1 MNKTIATLTASL
13 ILVSIAL
20 ATPKRLTNFDGL
32 MKALNMGNTVNL
44 VLDYG
49 KMKLK
54 VGEEFVE
61 SPKAIGGMAFTP
73 WEYFAKGV
81 INNEKAYVVSSET
94 HLITSRKYGYV
105 YNYVRV
111 RIFEDQ
117 KVEINARYMTTDK
130 YETVMDETFYSE
142 ISNGKDEKGVGVFI
156 KP

>member
-1 MNKTIATLTASL
+1 MRYPILIPLLT
-13 ILVSIAL
+13 IAL
-20 ATPKRLTNFDGL
+20 ATSASAAPKRLSDFNSL
-32 MKALNMGNTVNL
+32 MKALNSGNTVNL

-54 VGEEFVE
+54 VGEELVD

-130 YETVMDETFYSE
+130 FETVMDETFFAE
-142 ISNGKDEKGVGVFI
+142 ISNGKDEKGVGMFI